1 MRLLLIEDNI
11 PIAENIVAYLQ
22 HEGMQCD
29 TATTGKQWLTMLQ
42 TGVYAML
49 LLDLMLPD
57 IDGMTIC
64 ETVKKTYHIPI
75 IITSAKS
82 DIDDKAEWF
91 GKGAD
96 DYLTKPFDLQELVLR
111 IRAVAQRSQTND
123 IVHYK
128 NIRINLTRR
137 QISKWG
143 KEISLSI
150 KEFHIL
156 AYLITHRWHAVSR
169 TDIIEDV
176 WWGDSVFAHESD
188 SKLDVYIANLR
199 KKLDKDLI
207 ETIKWFGY
215 TLSHELHTY

>member
-1 MRLLLIEDNI
+1 MRLLLIEDNM
-11 PIAENIVAYLQ
+11 PIAQAIRDYLA
-22 HEGMQCD
+22 HEKIDCD
-29 TATTGKQWLTMLQ
+29 IAKTGQAWLSLLQ
-42 TGVYAML
+42 QGIYDML

-64 ETVKKTYHIPI
+64 EDVKKHYHIPI

-111 IRAVAQRSQTND
+111 IHAVAKRSQTND
-123 IVHYK
+123 VVQYK
-128 NIRINLTRR
+128 DIRIDLTRR
-137 QISKWG
+137 QVTQG
-143 KEISLSI
+143 KQEIALSI

-156 AYLITHRWHAVSR
+156 SYLIRHTGQAVSR
-169 TDIIEDV
+169 TDIIEEV
-176 WWGDSVFAHESD
+176 RGGDSIYSHEND
-188 SKLDVYIANLR
+188 GKLDVYIATIR
-199 KKLDKDLI
+199 KKLGKELI

-215 TLSHELHTY
+215 SISRDMLS